1 MNDETDEAL
10 YARWI
15 GGDLRAF
22 DALYA
27 RWERPLFGFVRAFVR
42 DQAEAE
48 DVLHEAF
55 MSVLRE
61 RRKDIRSFRAWMYEV
76 TRHLCL
82 NRARSKKR
90 AARALEE
97 VKSFALSG
105 GEASEPDRENVENEI
120 DARRRA
126 IALER
131 AVSRL
136 PETFAEVYRLRASG
150 MSYDEVAAIL
160 GVPVGTVKSRMHE
173 MVLRL
178 KEEVSR

>member
-1 MNDETDEAL
+1 VNESDESL

-27 RWERPLFGFVRAFVR
+27 RYERALFGFVRAFVR
-42 DQAEAE
+42 APSEAE
-48 DVLHEAF
+48 DVMHEAF
-55 MSVLRE
+55 MAVLRE
-61 RRKDIRSFRAWMYEV
+61 RRKGIQSFRAWMYEV

-97 VKSFALSG
+97 VKTIE
-105 GEASEPDRENVENEI
+105 GEVPGRASVENEI

-126 IALER
+126 IVLER
-131 AVSRL
+131 AVTRL
-136 PETFAEVYRLRASG
+136 PEAFAEVYRLRASG
-150 MSYDEVAAIL
+150 MSYDEVADVL
-160 GVPVGTVKSRMHE
+160 GVPIGTVKSRMHE

-178 KEEVSR
+178 REEVSR

>member
-1 MNDETDEAL
+1 VNSQESDEAL

-55 MSVLRE
+55 MAILRE
-61 RRKDIRSFRAWMYEV
+61 RRKDIRSFRSWIYEV

-90 AARALEE
+90 ATRALEE
-97 VKSFALSG
+97 VKTIEHDTSS
-105 GEASEPDRENVENEI
+105 VENEI

-136 PETFAEVYRLRASG
+136 PEMFAEGYRLRASG
-150 MSYDEVAAIL
+150 MSYDEVAEIL
-160 GVPVGTVKSRMHE
+160 GVPVGTVKSRVHE

>member
-1 MNDETDEAL
+1 MNESDEAL

-22 DALYA
+22 DALHA
-27 RWERPLFGFVRAFVR
+27 RYERPLFGFVRAHVR

-55 MSVLRE
+55 IAVLRE
-61 RRKDIRSFRAWMYEV
+61 RRRDIRSFRAWIYEV
-76 TRHLCL
+76 TRNLCL
-82 NRARSKKR
+82 NRARSSKR
-90 AARALEE
+90 AARAVAEIATIEPEE
-97 VKSFALSG
+97 SS
-105 GEASEPDRENVENEI
+105 VEHVI
-120 DARRRA
+120 DAQRRA
-126 IALER
+126 VVLER

-136 PETFAEVYRLRASG
+136 PETFAEVYRLRAAG
-150 MSYDEVAAIL
+150 MSYDEVAEML

>member
-1 MNDETDEAL
+1 MSQESDEAL
-10 YARWI
+10 YARWVD
-15 GGDLRAF
+15 GDLRAF

-27 RWERPLFGFVRAFVR
+27 RWERPLFGFVCAFVR
-42 DQAEAE
+42 DRSEAE
-48 DVLHEAF
+48 DVLHEVF

-61 RRKDIRSFRAWMYEV
+61 RRRDIRSFRAWIYEV

-97 VKSFALSG
+97 VKTIQ
-105 GEASEPDRENVENEI
+105 PDVANVESEI

-126 IALER
+126 IVLER

-136 PETFAEVYRLRASG
+136 SEPLAEVYRLRASG
-150 MSYDEVAAIL
+150 MSYDEVAEIL

>member
-1 MNDETDEAL
+1 MSSNDSDEAL

-27 RWERPLFGFVRAFVR
+27 RHERPLFGFVCAFVR
-42 DQAEAE
+42 DRAEAE

-55 MSVLRE
+55 MAVLRE
-61 RRKDIRSFRAWMYEV
+61 RRRDIRSFRAWMYEV

-90 AARALEE
+90 AARALED
-97 VKSFALSG
+97 VAND
-105 GEASEPDRENVENEI
+105 EPDITNVETEI

-126 IALER
+126 VQLER

-136 PETFAEVYRLRASG
+136 PEHFAEVYRLRASG
-150 MSYDEVAAIL
+150 MSYDEVAELL

>member
-1 MNDETDEAL
+1 VNSQESDEAL

-55 MSVLRE
+55 MSILRE
-61 RRKDIRSFRAWMYEV
+61 RRKDIRSFRSWIYEV

-97 VKSFALSG
+97 VKSV
-105 GEASEPDRENVENEI
+105 EPDVASVENEI

-136 PETFAEVYRLRASG
+136 PEMFAEVYRLRASG
-150 MSYDEVAAIL
+150 MSYDEVAEIL
-160 GVPVGTVKSRMHE
+160 GVPVGTVKSRVHE

>member
-1 MNDETDEAL
+1 MA
-10 YARWI
+10 
-15 GGDLRAF
+15 
-22 DALYA
+22 
-27 RWERPLFGFVRAFVR
+27 
-42 DQAEAE
+42 
-48 DVLHEAF
+48 
-55 MSVLRE
+55 VLRE
-61 RRKDIRSFRAWMYEV
+61 RRRDIRSFRAWIYEV

-97 VKSFALSG
+97 VKTI
-105 GEASEPDRENVENEI
+105 EPEVATVDGEI

-136 PETFAEVYRLRASG
+136 PEAFAEVYRLRASG
-150 MSYDEVAAIL
+150 MSYDEVAEIL

>member
-1 MNDETDEAL
+1 
-10 YARWI
+10 
-15 GGDLRAF
+15 
-22 DALYA
+22 
-27 RWERPLFGFVRAFVR
+27 
-42 DQAEAE
+42 
-48 DVLHEAF
+48 
-55 MSVLRE
+55 
-61 RRKDIRSFRAWMYEV
+61 MYEV

-97 VKSFALSG
+97 VKTI
-105 GEASEPDRENVENEI
+105 EPDVANVENEI

-126 IALER
+126 ITLER

-136 PETFAEVYRLRASG
+136 SQPLAEVYRLRASG
-150 MSYDEVAAIL
+150 MSYDEVAEIL
-160 GVPVGTVKSRMHE
+160 GVPVGTVKSRVHE